1 MLQALTTFAALSM
14 AGTVILSLLP
24 EGGVKRTAG
33 MALGLLT
40 LLCWAEG
47 IASLLGITFP
57 ADGTETTL
65 LPTTYSIESAAD
77 NATATLAE
85 RWDAAQ

>member
-1 MLQALTTFAALSM
+1 MLKALSTFAALSM

-33 MALGLLT
+33 MVVSLLT

-47 IASLLGITFP
+47 IASLLGFSISLTP
-57 ADGTETTL
+57 PQTAL
-65 LPTTYSIESAAD
+65 APTAVSVEQAYGEASAA
-77 NATATLAE
+77 LAE
-85 RWDAAQ
+85 RWEASP